1 MGVLVVKSPFRA
13 RIHLFALAVLALIA
27 GSGCAASNRETFMRD
42 RAAEHVYER
51 PMAEV
56 WAAAKQLLTD
66 EGYTGRE
73 GQGGYVYVTEWK
85 DVSGESSVGS
95 RFTRYLLEGRELGPS
110 KSIIR
115 YTQVMR
121 ATGSTGAGIGS
132 TEPSTHA
139 GMASLNAG
147 GESEGGA
154 MPTSGS
160 EGRGPK
166 SALASGKRD
175 LEMEWKLLQ
184 KLEPAKARNI
194 ESEAFLKHPD

>member
-1 MGVLVVKSPFRA
+1 MISSFRA
-13 RIHLFALAVLALIA
+13 RIFLFALTFIALLA
-27 GSGCAASNRETFMRD
+27 GPGCASSNRETFMRE

-51 PMAEV
+51 PMPEV

-66 EGYTGRE
+66 QGYTGRE
-73 GQGGYVYVTEWK
+73 VQGGLVFVTEWK

-95 RFTRYLLEGRELGPS
+95 RFTRYLVEGKVLGPTR
-110 KSIIR
+110 SIIR

-121 ATGSTGAGIGS
+121 ATGSTGAGVGN
-132 TEPSTHA
+132 TEPSTHS
-139 GMASLNAG
+139 GMGNIRPSAE
-147 GESEGGA
+147 GEGSP
-154 MPTSGS
+154 MPQPGS
-160 EGRGPK
+160 EGRGPQ